1 MLLEKLSICNY
12 GVYKDINTFDLLTSP
27 EKPLIVIGGFNGAGK
42 TTILESMMVALYG
55 RAYFGIKKPKK
66 EYLEYILDKIHR
78 SDKGR
83 ANSSFI
89 EITFRFY
96 HNGSEYQYIVKRSWL
111 IDGSTISEFFSVY
124 KNNELMYDIDE
135 SQWQSFIDGLLPLGI
150 AKLFFF
156 DGEKIVRVIEAN
168 SQYNKEIKTSIE
180 TLIGADIIKQ
190 LQSDLNLYI
199 LRKSGSKN
207 NNIIKEYEKLK
218 DEKDSLSAEINSSK
232 LDLELKNQEIN
243 TLNTKIINKESV
255 ISTIGGGYAS
265 LRSQLL
271 TQKDMLNEKMKE
283 QTKHIQDKIS
293 DDIPFLL
300 IPSFLNRIQNRIESD
315 IKIQNKIF
323 TTMALKQLSSE
334 IKKTLNDSKLWPPNT
349 NINKILP
356 KIINV
361 INNTSSSEDEKT
373 FFDLSHDDQK
383 NVINLINKIS
393 HDYELFFNLI
403 DDYEKTTKRIQK
415 IEQDISRIP
424 KDDELG
430 PHISEIN
437 MLYEDLGLLKGEI
450 NYLNQQIS
458 SKLSHKKIIQNKLR
472 TILTT
477 INNENRATT
486 GAGLASKMQ
495 KTLDTYYDNLKE
507 RKMKELESHLL
518 DTTKLLLHKK
528 NISKITIHRETFEIH
543 VYEKNNEQIP
553 GDLLSM
559 GERQIIGTALLWA
572 IARTCGRSLPFV
584 IDTPLGRLDGMHL
597 QNLIDHFYPVAS
609 HQLILLSTDRE
620 IGQKEY
626 EKLSPFLSSSYRI
639 TCDDSKS
646 ITKIS
651 LGYFGGAKFASV
663 K

>member
-55 RAYFGIKKPKK
+55 RTYFGIKKPKK

-83 ANSSFI
+83 ANSAFI
-89 EITFRFY
+89 EIAFRFY
-96 HNGSEYQYIVKRSWL
+96 HNGSEYQYVVKRSWL
-111 IDGSTISEFFSVY
+111 VEGSTVSESFSVY

-135 SQWQSFIDGLLPLGI
+135 SQWQYFIEGLLPLGI

-156 DGEKIVRVIEAN
+156 DGEKIVRVTEAN

-199 LRKSGSKN
+199 LRKSGSKDN
-207 NNIIKEYEKLK
+207 GIIKEYEQLRG
-218 DEKDSLSAEINSSK
+218 EKDSLSMEINSLK
-232 LDLELKNQEIN
+232 MDRELKNQEIDI
-243 TLNTKIINKESV
+243 LNGKISNKEST
-255 ISTIGGGYAS
+255 ISNIGGGYAS

-271 TQKDMLNEKMKE
+271 TQKDMLNEKIKE
-283 QTKHIQDKIS
+283 QTRHIQDQVS
-293 DDIPFLL
+293 NEVPFLL
-300 IPSFLNRIQNRIESD
+300 LPSLLNNIKKRIESD

-323 TTMALKQLSSE
+323 TTLALEQLSSQ
-334 IKKTLNDSKLWPPNT
+334 IKKALNDPKIWPPNT
-349 NINKILP
+349 DIDKILNKI
-356 KIINV
+356 ISV
-361 INNTSSSEDEKT
+361 INNNNNLDNEKA
-373 FFDLSHDDQK
+373 FFDLSPDDQK
-383 NVINLINKIS
+383 TVISLIDKIS
-393 HDYELFFNLI
+393 HNYESFFNLI
-403 DDYEKTTKRIQK
+403 DDYEKTIKRTEK
-415 IEQDISRIP
+415 IEQDISNIP
-424 KDDELG
+424 RDDELG
-430 PHISEIN
+430 PHITEIN
-437 MLYEDLGLLKGEI
+437 MLYQDLGLLNGEV
-450 NYLNQQIS
+450 NYIDQQIS
-458 SKLSHKKIIQNKLR
+458 SKLSYKKILQNKLR
-472 TILTT
+472 TILST
-477 INNENRATT
+477 INNEKQTMT
-486 GAGLASKMQ
+486 GVGLASKMQ
-495 KTLDTYYDNLKE
+495 KALDTYYNNLKE
-507 RKMKELESHLL
+507 SKMKELESHLL

-528 NISKITIHRETFEIH
+528 NISKIIIDRETFEIY
-543 VYEKNNEQIP
+543 VYEKDNEQIP

-584 IDTPLGRLDGMHL
+584 IDTPLGRLDGKHL

-620 IGQKEY
+620 IGWKEY
-626 EKLSPFLSSSYRI
+626 QKLSPFLSSSYRI
-639 TCDDSKS
+639 TCDESKS
-646 ITKIS
+646 ITNIS
-651 LGYFGGAKFASV
+651 LGYFGGSKIASI